1 MVAMAMG
8 LSAYLFPRHPHGLTV
23 TVRRFTAGE
32 PDAHG
37 NETGAWSDLALL
49 KGCAFD
55 PGSSSEPRLPGQD
68 RVVVEPTLYA
78 AYDAPVIAQDRI
90 IVQDVEYEVDGVA
103 RRWGNPF
110 TGSHVGAVIS
120 LRRVDG

>member
-1 MVAMAMG
+1 MAVVFG
-8 LSAYLFPRHPHGLTV
+8 LPGYLFPRHPHGLTV

-37 NETGAWSDLALL
+37 DETGVWADLAELR
-49 KGCAFD
+49 GCAFD

-78 AYDAPVIAQDRI
+78 AHDAPVVPQDRI

-110 TGSHVGAVIS
+110 TGSSVGAVIS

>member
-1 MVAMAMG
+1 MPSVALG
-8 LSAYLFPRHPHGLTV
+8 LSAYLFPRHPRGLTV

-37 NETGAWSDLALL
+37 NDTGTWSDLALL

-78 AYDAPVIAQDRI
+78 AFDAPVIPQDRI

-110 TGSHVGAVIS
+110 TGSSVGAVIS